1 MSQKP
6 ALVVHPDVDFRHR
19 IQQML
24 SDLRCDVETALDGTL
39 RPERTHPSDYRLVAV
54 HEEMVMSDGERIAL
68 HFRADAAPIPVIV
81 FSDQIDVRKAV
92 TAVQKGAFD
101 YFTKDS
107 DAREIQTSLARAVKL
122 SGINGRREKGK
133 TGSNKH
139 GAIISR
145 SDQMTKLLAIAERV
159 AQSNATV
166 LVQGESGTGK
176 ELLARFI
183 HHRSGR
189 SDKPFVAMNCAALP
203 DNLVE
208 SELFGYDK
216 GAFTGAT
223 QSRRGKFEQA
233 QGGTLVLDEI
243 SEMPLGVQ
251 AKLLRVL
258 QEKEVDPIGGRKPI
272 PVDVRIVATCNREL
286 ARMVKDGTFRQD
298 LYYRLHVIPLKIPP
312 LRERRDDIPLLVA
325 HFKDKFTVLHHA
337 PDLEISSEAM
347 ARLSGWSWPGN
358 VRELENTIERA
369 VLICDGAMIGPEHL
383 LIEEQITANGD
394 VDAHALVGMTV
405 KDIEKK
411 LIGQTL
417 KHVNDNRTHAA
428 QMLGISIRTLRN
440 KLREYGQTDLQDLP
454 SLSGNNA

>member
-1 MSQKP
+1 MNLKP
-6 ALVVHPDVDFRHR
+6 ALVVHPDDDFRHR
-19 IQQML
+19 IQRML
-24 SDLRCDVETALDGTL
+24 SDLGCDVETGVDGTL
-39 RPERTHPSDYRLVAV
+39 HPERTHPSDYRLAAV
-54 HEEMVMSDGERIAL
+54 HEEMVMSGSEKIAIHL
-68 HFRADAAPIPVIV
+68 WANAGDIPVIV
-81 FSDQIDVRKAV
+81 FSDRIDVRKAV
-92 TAVQKGAFD
+92 AAVQEGAFD

-107 DAREIQTSLARAVKL
+107 AGQEIQTSLARAVKL
-122 SGINGRREKGK
+122 SAKNGRHGKGALGAK
-133 TGSNKH
+133 QH

-145 SDQMTKLLAIAERV
+145 SNQMARLLAIAERV

-183 HHRSGR
+183 HQRSGR

-223 QSRRGKFEQA
+223 KSRRGRFEQA
-233 QGGTLVLDEI
+233 QGGTLMLDEI
-243 SEMPLGVQ
+243 SEMPLGLQ

-258 QEKEVDPIGGRKPI
+258 QEKEVDPIGGHKPI
-272 PVDVRIVATCNREL
+272 PVDVRIVATCNRDL

-312 LRERRDDIPLLVA
+312 LRERKDDIPLLVA
-325 HFKDKFTVLHHA
+325 HFKDKFSRLHHA
-337 PDLEISSEAM
+337 PGLEISSEAM
-347 ARLSGWSWPGN
+347 TRLTGWSWPGN

-369 VLICDGAMIGPEHL
+369 VLICDRPMIEPEHL
-383 LIEEQITANGD
+383 LIEEQITAAGD
-394 VDAHALVGMTV
+394 ADADVLVGMTV

-440 KLREYGQTDLQDLP
+440 KLREYAQTDPQDLP